1 MAKNLSHVRSSV
13 TEVLNLI
20 SQSVNK
26 DYSNLTQSK
35 KNSKYTTSKEILE
48 RVKCTSKSLR

>member
-48 RVKCTSKSLR
+48 RVKCTSKSL